1 MSKARLAFGLFGA
14 APILH
19 WPGLAWYFLGW
30 LTHRATGRCL
40 FGERTLVFRPF
51 RISATV
57 SGLGGLVF
65 LHEILARHIYDF
77 APLRDDPDVRVVFD
91 AGANCGFFALTQA
104 SANAR
109 LQIVCFEPHPATF
122 QRLQKNVALNHLET
136 RITAVQAAVGS
147 ASGVCE
153 LNVSPESSMGIVAE
167 SPTQFLERPRKVPV
181 SLVSLDDY
189 ARAQGVWPD
198 FLKIDVEGFEGEVLR
213 GARQVLGRAKH
224 VVLEHHSPA
233 LLAECTARLREA
245 GFEIETAREHLLV
258 GRKVGR

>member
-19 WPGLAWYFLGW
+19 WPGLAWYFFGW

-77 APLRDDPDVRVVFD
+77 APLRDDPDVQVVFD

-104 SANAR
+104 SANPR
-109 LQIVCFEPHPATF
+109 LRIVCFEPHPATF
-122 QRLQKNVALNHLET
+122 QRLQKNIALNDLES
-136 RITAVQAAVGS
+136 RITPVHAAVGS
-147 ASGVCE
+147 TSGICE

-167 SPTQFLERPRKVPV
+167 SPTQFLEKPRKVPV
-181 SLVSLDDY
+181 PLVTLDDY
-189 ARAQGVWPD
+189 ARAHGVWPD
-198 FLKIDVEGFEGEVLR
+198 FLKIDVEGFEAEVLR
-213 GARQVLGRAKH
+213 GARQVLSRARH
-224 VVLEHHSPA
+224 VVLEHHSPT
-233 LLAECTARLREA
+233 LLAECTALLGEA
-245 GFEIETAREHLLV
+245 GFETQTAREQLLL
-258 GRKVGR
+258 GRKAAR